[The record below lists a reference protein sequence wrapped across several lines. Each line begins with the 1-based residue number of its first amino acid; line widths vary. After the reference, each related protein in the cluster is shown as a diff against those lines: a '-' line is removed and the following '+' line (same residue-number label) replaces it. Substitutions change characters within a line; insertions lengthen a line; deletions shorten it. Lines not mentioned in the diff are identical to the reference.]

1 MVVAVWR
8 PRGRGAADRQWA
20 RSRTALLPA
29 VVVAVLLSAVVL
41 LTPTTLLIH
50 SGALLGD
57 NPGLPLFV
65 GRRRAAGAG
74 NDGIRGSSEGARPG
88 AGVTSGEAAP
98 PTAHALAGDGGG
110 GGGPSR
116 AGLPLRA
123 DWEAE
128 GRPAWCDALLAAPRP
143 WGAVPGTPQ
152 HLKTCAARKP
162 GGECKDGSPIQ
173 FFSQHHQDAY
183 LYLHH
188 FAALRRRGVYWDVA
202 ANEPIQISNTFFF
215 DRCLG
220 WHGVCVEANP
230 RYLGP
235 LIAERGCVVLPTCVS
250 ATREQVAFRLSGAV
264 GGVASTVKTAAKAG
278 DVTVTMTCVTGEDVA
293 ARTGVRDVDMLSLD
307 VEGHELLVLQGLGL
321 GDGLRVK
328 VIVAE
333 VQPQTAAGKF
343 LLSKG
348 YIVHEVIKKDPRLKY
363 QLDMRYDFIY
373 LAAGVVWG
381 SPQ

>member
-1 MVVAVWR
+1 MKVATWR
-8 PRGRGAADRQWA
+8 PRSRGAADPHWP
-20 RSRTALLPA
+20 RSRLALLPA
-29 VVVAVLLSAVVL
+29 VVVAVLLSAAVL
-41 LTPTTLLIH
+41 LSPAALRVR
-50 SGALLGD
+50 SGALLAID
-57 NPGLPLFV
+57 PGVPS
-65 GRRRAAGAG
+65 G
-74 NDGIRGSSEGARPG
+74 NGGIRGSSKGARPG
-88 AGVTSGEAAP
+88 AGVSSGEAAP
-98 PTAHALAGDGGG
+98 PAAHALAGDGGG
-110 GGGPSR
+110 VGGPSL

-123 DWEAE
+123 DWKAE

-143 WGAVPGTPQ
+143 WAASPGTPQ
-152 HLKTCAARKP
+152 HLKTCPSRKP
-162 GGECKDGSPIQ
+162 GGECKDGAPIQ

-202 ANEPIQISNTFFF
+202 ANEPIQISNTFFY

-235 LIAERGCVVLPTCVS
+235 LVMERGCVVLPTCVS
-250 ATREQVAFRLSGAV
+250 ATREKVAFRLSGAV
-264 GGVASTVKTAAKAG
+264 GGVASTVKTAAKVE

-293 ARTGVRDVDMLSLD
+293 ARTGVREVDLLSLD
-307 VEGHELLVLQGLGL
+307 VEGHELFVLQGLGL
-321 GDGLRVK
+321 GDGLRVN

-333 VQPQTAAGKF
+333 VQPHTAAGKF

-348 YIVHEVIKKDPRLKY
+348 YTVHEVVRKDPRLQF
-363 QLDMRYDFIY
+363 QLDMRYDYIY
-373 LAAGVVWG
+373 IAAGVVWG